1 MITSSYVISQVVA
14 SPTSPSPSL
23 LWEDLESTALDPGR
37 TLYAWT
43 NIVKTSFRLVI
54 DEIDFDEI
62 SFVEE
67 WTHIRSVH
75 RTLGSVVLAS
85 WYLYERSDSF
95 VHSQDS

>member
-23 LWEDLESTALDPGR
+23 LWEYLESTALVPSR
-37 TLYAWT
+37 TLYAWS
-43 NIVKTSFRLVI
+43 NSVKRSFRLVI

-67 WTHIRSVH
+67 WTHIRFVH
-75 RTLGSVVLAS
+75 RTLVSVVLAS